1 MKPATARVPR
11 LPSLTVPNFDRRCAL
26 LATVMVAVT
35 AAAAAAQPAPAST
48 ATAQLVCA
56 SRPGERQTCAA
67 DTSAGVTLVTV
78 LGAAVCE
85 RGKTWDYDAT
95 GIWVSEGCSAVFAAA
110 PPKASRGSFG
120 PAGFK
125 LADTDAGDVNLK
137 LMAYVRYLNQQG
149 IDESYTDSF
158 GNVKTVDPRQD
169 LQFQKV
175 NLQFLGWIGNPKLR
189 YLAYVWTANTSQ
201 GLGAQVVVG
210 GNLSYQF
217 NRHLRV
223 GGGIYALPGSRT
235 LEGNFPFWLPLD
247 NRLIAEEF
255 FRPSYTMGILAQGA
269 IADGLEYSAMI
280 GNNLSQLGVD
290 AGQLD
295 SGLDALALQVAW
307 MPTTGEFGRGFGDY
321 AEHEKLATRI
331 GAHFTRSDENRQ
343 SQPDTEG
350 IENTQIRTSDGN
362 VIFSPGL
369 FGDGINITDAK
380 YQMFAADAGLKYRG
394 LSVES
399 EFYWR
404 TVSNLRGPG
413 TEALPFRDMH
423 DSGFKVET
431 LGDGAAETAA
441 GVCVGVEDLRRV
453 WRPLGLQGRRQ
464 LLPVPERARP
474 VERGVPVRQPI
485 AGRRPVAAD
494 AGRRQRRHLL
504 QQLPGQLLKWFLEG
518 NAMKV
523 SDKGA
528 RPNLA
533 DGIDVSELQP
543 GGMLLGR
550 VGDQDVLLARTGDE
564 FFAVG
569 ARCTHYHGALAEGLV
584 VGDTVRCPLHHAC
597 FSLRT
602 GEALRAPALDPIAC
616 WRVERQ
622 GDMVFVRREAGPESR
637 RSSAPR
643 RHRAGHRVVIV
654 GGGVVR
660 GWPPPTCCAAKATT
674 VRSR

>member
-1 MKPATARVPR
+1 MI
-11 LPSLTVPNFDRRCAL
+11 SLTSRTPLAATHSQFGHARHKPPGQSDGFERRCAL
-26 LATVMVAVT
+26 LAAVMMTVT

-48 ATAQLVCA
+48 TTSQLVCA

-85 RGKTWDYDAT
+85 RGKTWDYDAA

-125 LADTDAGDVNLK
+125 LADTDAGDANLK

-158 GNVKTVDPRQD
+158 GHVKTVDPRHD
-169 LQFQKV
+169 VQFQKV
-175 NLQFLGWIGNPKLR
+175 NLQFLGWIGKPRLR

-210 GNLSYQF
+210 GNLSYEF

-255 FRPSYTMGILAQGA
+255 FRPSYTMGILAQGT
-269 IADGLEYSAMI
+269 IADGLDYSAMI

-295 SGLDALALQVAW
+295 SGLDALAMQLAW

-321 AEHEKLATRI
+321 AQHERLATRF
-331 GAHFTRSDENRQ
+331 GAHLTRSDENRQ

-362 VIFSPGL
+362 VIFSLGL

-380 YQMFAADAGLKYRG
+380 YQMFAADAGAKYRG

-404 TVSNLRGPG
+404 TVSNLRGTG
-413 TEALPFRDMH
+413 TEALPFREMH

-431 LGDGAAETAA
+431 SVMALPKLLQAYVSGSRISGEYGDPWDFKA
-441 GVCVGVEDLRRV
+441 GVNYYPFKNEL
-453 WRPLGLQGRRQ
+453 
-464 LLPVPERARP
+464 
-474 VERGVPVRQPI
+474 VR
-485 AGRRPVAAD
+485 
-494 AGRRQRRHLL
+494 
-504 QQLPGQLLKWFLEG
+504 W
-518 NAMKV
+518 NAEYLYI
-523 SDKGA
+523 S
-528 RPNLA
+528 RSP
-533 DGIDVSELQP
+533 
-543 GGMLLGR
+543 
-550 VGDQDVLLARTGDE
+550 
-564 FFAVG
+564 VG
-569 ARCTHYHGALAEGLV
+569 ALSLPMPVGANGGIFFSSFLV
-584 VGDTVRCPLHHAC
+584 N
-597 FSLRT
+597 F
-602 GEALRAPALDPIAC
+602 
-616 WRVERQ
+616 
-622 GDMVFVRREAGPESR
+622 
-637 RSSAPR
+637 
-643 RHRAGHRVVIV
+643 
-654 GGGVVR
+654 
-660 GWPPPTCCAAKATT
+660 
-674 VRSR
+674 